1 MDTGGDWAAH
11 RLPAAE
17 CGAHVEYDCTEH
29 RPFRAGAERRRHHRR
44 CACGRRARND
54 PAPARRL
61 RHRYWRKRR
70 CAVGWATATGRP
82 RACAL
87 SQPVPD
93 RARRAQFQPGWRG
106 RGSID
111 SRDPG
116 RARAGRYCDRH
127 CAPPERV
134 GRSRPPDG
142 DAAGPRHAARTKGR
156 ICEEAPP
163 FTGIRAGDIARAT
176 RRSQSCERS
185 RRIDEM
191 TTPSPDLRRLTL
203 AIVAASLLLVVG
215 LGGWA
220 ATTEFSGAV
229 IASGQLVVD
238 SNVKKVQHPTGGVV
252 GALHVRDGTRVNAAN
267 IVVQL
272 DDTQTRANLAI
283 VVKALNE
290 LAARQAREEAER
302 DGTDTVTFPA
312 ELLARKDDNDV
323 VKAVTGELRQFQTPR
338 AAREGQKAQL
348 RERTIQLRQEI
359 GGYDSQIA
367 SKENQIDWITKELVG
382 VTELWE
388 KNLIPYTRLT
398 SLERDKERLVGE
410 RGQLIAAIA
419 QAKGKIVETELQILQ
434 VDQDMRTEIGRDLA
448 EIRAKTAELVE
459 RKVAAEDALRRVD
472 IRAPI
477 DGVVHQLTVHTVGG
491 VISAGE
497 PIMLVV
503 PQADSL
509 EVEAKVAPQEIDQ
522 LRVGQPAVLRFV
534 AFSQR
539 TTPEI
544 DGTVSRIS
552 ADVSED
558 SKSGYRY
565 YTIRVSVS
573 DRELTRLGNV
583 KLVPG
588 MPVEVLMQTGPR
600 SVISFLVKP
609 FQDQLARAFR
619 EK

>member
-1 MDTGGDWAAH
+1 MTMM
-11 RLPAAE
+11 
-17 CGAHVEYDCTEH
+17 
-29 RPFRAGAERRRHHRR
+29 
-44 CACGRRARND
+44 
-54 PAPARRL
+54 
-61 RHRYWRKRR
+61 
-70 CAVGWATATGRP
+70 
-82 RACAL
+82 
-87 SQPVPD
+87 S
-93 RARRAQFQPGWRG
+93 
-106 RGSID
+106 
-111 SRDPG
+111 
-116 RARAGRYCDRH
+116 
-127 CAPPERV
+127 PE
-134 GRSRPPDG
+134 
-142 DAAGPRHAARTKGR
+142 
-156 ICEEAPP
+156 
-163 FTGIRAGDIARAT
+163 
-176 RRSQSCERS
+176 
-185 RRIDEM
+185 
-191 TTPSPDLRRLTL
+191 LRRQTL

-252 GALHVRDGTRVNAAN
+252 GALHVRDGTRVNAAD

-302 DGTDTVTFPA
+302 DDADMVTYPA
-312 ELLARKDDNDV
+312 ELLARKDDPDV
-323 VKAVTGELRQFQTPR
+323 AKAVAGELRQFETR
-338 AAREGQKAQL
+338 RVARDGQKAQL
-348 RERTIQLRQEI
+348 RERTVQLRQEI
-359 GGYDSQIA
+359 GGYDAQIA
-367 SKENQIDWITKELVG
+367 SKEKQIDWITKELVG

-459 RKVAAEDALRRVD
+459 RKVAAEDALKRVD

-477 DGVVHQLTVHTVGG
+477 GGVVHQLTVHTVGG
-491 VISAGE
+491 VISPGE

-503 PQADSL
+503 PEADSL

-558 SKSGYRY
+558 SKTGYRY
-565 YTIRVSVS
+565 FTIRVSVS

-583 KLVPG
+583 KPVPG
-588 MPVEVLMQTGPR
+588 MPVEVLMQTSPR
-600 SVISFLVKP
+600 SVISFLLKP
-609 FQDQLARAFR
+609 LQDQLTRAFR

>member
-1 MDTGGDWAAH
+1 
-11 RLPAAE
+11 
-17 CGAHVEYDCTEH
+17 
-29 RPFRAGAERRRHHRR
+29 
-44 CACGRRARND
+44 
-54 PAPARRL
+54 
-61 RHRYWRKRR
+61 
-70 CAVGWATATGRP
+70 
-82 RACAL
+82 
-87 SQPVPD
+87 
-93 RARRAQFQPGWRG
+93 
-106 RGSID
+106 
-111 SRDPG
+111 
-116 RARAGRYCDRH
+116 
-127 CAPPERV
+127 
-134 GRSRPPDG
+134 
-142 DAAGPRHAARTKGR
+142 
-156 ICEEAPP
+156 
-163 FTGIRAGDIARAT
+163 
-176 RRSQSCERS
+176 
-185 RRIDEM
+185 M
-191 TTPSPDLRRLTL
+191 TTMSPELRRQTL
-203 AIVAASLLLVVG
+203 AILAASLLLVVG

-252 GALHVRDGTRVNAAN
+252 GALHVRDGTRVNAAE

-272 DDTQTRANLAI
+272 DDTQIRANFAI

-302 DGTDTVTFPA
+302 DDDDMVKFPA
-312 ELLARKDDNDV
+312 ELLARKDDDDV
-323 VKAVTGELRQFQTPR
+323 AKAVTGELRQFQMRR
-338 AAREGQKAQL
+338 AARDGQKAQL
-348 RERTIQLRQEI
+348 GERTIQLRQEI
-359 GGYDSQIA
+359 GGYDAQIA
-367 SKENQIDWITKELVG
+367 SKEKQIDWITKELVG

-434 VDQDMRTEIGRDLA
+434 VDQDMRTEVGRDLA

-459 RKVAAEDALRRVD
+459 RKVAAEDALKRVD

-491 VISAGE
+491 AISPGE

-503 PQADSL
+503 PYADSL

-544 DGTVSRIS
+544 DGIVNRIS

-558 SKSGYRY
+558 SKSGSRY

-573 DRELTRLGNV
+573 DPELARLGNV

-588 MPVEVLMQTGPR
+588 MPVEVLMQTSPR

-609 FQDQLARAFR
+609 LQDQLMRAFR